1 MAEAQTAEDKE
12 KKQKTKQGS
21 VTYNKYIV
29 RTDKLVSWDIYYI
42 YYNFQI

>member
-1 MAEAQTAEDKE
+1 MAEAPTAEDK
-12 KKQKTKQGS
+12 KKNKQTKQGS

>member
-1 MAEAQTAEDKE
+1 MTEAQTAEE
-12 KKQKTKQGS
+12 KTNKQTKQGF

-29 RTDKLVSWDIYYI
+29 RTNKLVSWDIYYI